1 MGIILLVTFSLLLL
15 SNLYSNI
22 LTTSFLGAYIL
33 IVPFDYYTDGN
44 IRYIFL
50 NTVHRATVPN
60 FNLAVIDP
68 QFQPGGKWFFFAV
81 APRTPYYIKT
91 WYKLFVFG

>member
-68 QFQPGGKWFFFAV
+68 QFQPGGKWFFFSV

-91 WYKLFVFG
+91 